1 MSKSILNPAFCA
13 TKDDGGDK
21 VPAWTSLARR
31 AATVSGTPPT
41 PRIMTS
47 LSNQPGFAQ
56 CHPSGEIGAAT
67 KPGNADDLPRRSC
80 SEVISGALCMVNR
93 NLSLKLAINTASNPA
108 STAEGTVRLET
119 PWAKLTEPPINAW
132 ILRAPVTM

>member
-67 KPGNADDLPRRSC
+67 KPGNADDFAPKILQRGDFRRAMHGEQKLIA
-80 SEVISGALCMVNR
+80 EVGDQHRVKSGQHR
-93 NLSLKLAINTASNPA
+93 RRH
-108 STAEGTVRLET
+108 G
-119 PWAKLTEPPINAW
+119 
-132 ILRAPVTM
+132 